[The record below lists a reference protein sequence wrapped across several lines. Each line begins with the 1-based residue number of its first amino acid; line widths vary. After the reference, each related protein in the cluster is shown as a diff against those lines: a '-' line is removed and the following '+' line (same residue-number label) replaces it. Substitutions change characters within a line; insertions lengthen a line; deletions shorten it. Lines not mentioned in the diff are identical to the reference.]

1 PSEQA
6 PRRAVPDVPAV
17 LAVVPDLSHATLER
31 AELLLRRHDLSL
43 GNLRRIASDQPT
55 GTVVSQNPAPGT
67 RVKRDT
73 HVDVTLATT
82 TPPLVIV
89 PDLTRATLEQATMML
104 QRRDL
109 ALGERNTTIADQP
122 PGTVVSQ
129 NPGPGTRVKR
139 DTRVD
144 VTLATTP
151 PALVI

>member
-1 PSEQA
+1 S
-6 PRRAVPDVPAV
+6 
-17 LAVVPDLSHATLER
+17 
-31 AELLLRRHDLSL
+31 
-43 GNLRRIASDQPT
+43 
-55 GTVVSQNPAPGT
+55 TVVSQNPEPGT

-73 HVDVTLATT
+73 RVDVTLAT
-82 TPPLVIV
+82 PPPPPALVIV

-122 PGTVVSQ
+122 AGTVVSQ

-151 PALVI
+151 PALVIVPDLTRATL